1 MIIVDSISKKFK
13 LYRSPADRMKEILIR
28 KKYHTDF
35 QALNNVSFSVAAGE
49 TLGIIGE
56 NGAGKSTLLKI
67 LTGILLPDSGTI
79 SIDGKI
85 TGLLELGTGFN
96 AEMTGIENIY
106 MNGTLLNM
114 TREEI
119 ERKKN
124 AIIDFSELGEFIY
137 EQLKTYSSGMVMR
150 LAFAIAIHADPRC
163 FVVDEALAVGDA
175 YFQQKCMRK
184 IIEFK
189 DTGGSIIFVSHDMN
203 AVKILC
209 DAAILLQKG
218 GIVKSGKPAEVTD
231 LFLGIILKKMHQGES
246 EVIINKPSEAEK
258 SIPFAP
264 KQVAS
269 SGDVEVVSFRIL
281 DGQDGEVSHITSEA
295 NVKIEYEI
303 RSLKRMED
311 PHYGI
316 AIKSNLGVSIFET
329 NTYCM
334 KIKTAPL
341 GKGEIVKVRFAFK
354 CNLSPGDYS
363 ICIGVANKGYD
374 RGSFE
379 EYSLV
384 LHDAG
389 ILKVVVNR
397 EQIIY
402 GGVYN
407 IMPIVFIND
416 VPSKSQL
423 PRHGKTI

>member
-1 MIIVDSISKKFK
+1 
-13 LYRSPADRMKEILIR
+13 
-28 KKYHTDF
+28 
-35 QALNNVSFSVAAGE
+35 
-49 TLGIIGE
+49 
-56 NGAGKSTLLKI
+56 
-67 LTGILLPDSGTI
+67 
-79 SIDGKI
+79 
-85 TGLLELGTGFN
+85 
-96 AEMTGIENIY
+96 
-106 MNGTLLNM
+106 
-114 TREEI
+114 
-119 ERKKN
+119 
-124 AIIDFSELGEFIY
+124 
-137 EQLKTYSSGMVMR
+137 
-150 LAFAIAIHADPRC
+150 
-163 FVVDEALAVGDA
+163 
-175 YFQQKCMRK
+175 MRK
-184 IIEFK
+184 IMEFK

-203 AVKILC
+203 AIKILC

-218 GIVKSGKPAEVTD
+218 DVVKSGKPAEVTD

-246 EVIINKPSEAEK
+246 EVIINNPPETEKP
-258 SIPFAP
+258 IPLAP

-281 DGQDGEVSHITSEA
+281 DDLDREVSHITSEA

-303 RSLKRMED
+303 RSLKLMED

-316 AIKSNLGVSIFET
+316 AIKNILGVSIFET

-341 GKGEIVKVRFAFK
+341 RKGEIVKVRFVFK

-389 ILKVVVNR
+389 ILKVVVNH

-407 IMPIVFIND
+407 IMPTVFIND
-416 VPSKSQL
+416 DPSKSRCS
-423 PRHGKTI
+423 RHGEMGR